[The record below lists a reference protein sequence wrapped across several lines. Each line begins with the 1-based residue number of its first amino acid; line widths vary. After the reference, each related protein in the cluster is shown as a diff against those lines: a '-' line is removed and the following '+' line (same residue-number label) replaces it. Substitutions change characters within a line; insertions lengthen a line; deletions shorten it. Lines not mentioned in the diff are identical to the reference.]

1 MTWKHSACVRTHEVK
16 YGVTVTSTAAWA
28 ALLRVH
34 AALVPAL
41 DQELQAA
48 HGLPLTW
55 YDVLLELNAAPGRRL
70 TMSQLGAVAVV
81 SRTRVS
87 RVVDELVR
95 AGLVER
101 VPNPDDGRSAF
112 ARITAAGRG
121 RLRAAAPTYLAGIE
135 RHFTR
140 HLSSA
145 ESRTIATALE
155 RVLSAQE

>member
-1 MTWKHSACVRTHEVK
+1 MN
-16 YGVTVTSTAAWA
+16 STAAWA

-34 AALVPAL
+34 SAVLPTL

-48 HGLPLTW
+48 HGLPITW
-55 YDVLLELNAAPGRRL
+55 YDVLLELNAAPRHQL

-87 RVVDELVR
+87 RVVDDLVR

-112 ARITAAGRG
+112 ARITAAGRA

-135 RHFTR
+135 RHFNH
-140 HLSSA
+140 HLSDD
-145 ESRTIATALE
+145 ESTVIATGLAKVLRAEASAVGQTVQLGLE
-155 RVLSAQE
+155 LVDGG